1 MSADCDVKTMQDAGD
16 ARIEVEQYHKGRGEV
31 RSEDVHISR
40 PAGIV
45 SAREDNSRELASFRG
60 SENISRRHGRN

>member
-1 MSADCDVKTMQDAGD
+1 MSDADVKTMQDAGN
-16 ARIEVEQYHKGRGEV
+16 ARIEVEQYHAGRGEV

-45 SAREDNSRELASFRG
+45 SAREDNSRELSVFRG
-60 SENISRRHGRN
+60 SECLSRRHGRD